1 MNWGSFFF
9 KNLYKN
15 LRLDFFML
23 IIKKNDF
30 IGRWWRPEWLFCIA
44 VGSEFIADAFEPETG
59 LVQVDFIHVYFY
71 LKQKFISK
79 SSKMV
84 ILSWNCIFCLEKYR
98 NKNGKKPPVIQQ
110 QKLKAEKI
118 NLFIPL
124 MKKWLINEAFCKKF
138 LESKPASLV
147 EAFHSLWLGLFTL
160 INTF

>member
-1 MNWGSFFF
+1 
-9 KNLYKN
+9 
-15 LRLDFFML
+15 ML

-30 IGRWWRPEWLFCIA
+30 IGRLWRLEWLFCIV
-44 VGSEFIADAFEPETG
+44 VGLEFIADAFEPKTG
-59 LVQVDFIHVYFY
+59 LVQVFIYMYFY
-71 LKQKFISK
+71 LKQKFIWK
-79 SSKMV
+79 SPKMV

-124 MKKWLINEAFCKKF
+124 MKKWLINETFCKKF